1 MERIKL
7 SLIRTDGGTQSR
19 EKLIQDLVKQ
29 YSQNMKDG
37 DIFPPITLFHDGSD
51 YWLADGFHRF
61 FATKANGGLEIDSE
75 IRQGTARDAK
85 LHSLT
90 CNNRHGRPLTKAE
103 IKEGIIVMLKD
114 DEWSQWGLRKI
125 AKHFSTSHTTVARIK
140 DELDGKTKPTSA
152 KTHVE
157 KYEPAGQKESKGTK
171 TEPPKKD
178 DDQPP
183 AAIDP
188 LQIRINDLTYAIE
201 ILEAE
206 NTMLK
211 DKIAIG
217 QWDASEIEK
226 IDIED
231 TVKEL
236 RQRIVV
242 LEKENFNLRD
252 SRDMFQDR
260 NAELMRQVKVLQ
272 AKLKKAGM

>member
-7 SLIRTDGGTQSR
+7 SLVRTDGGTQSR
-19 EKLIQDLVKQ
+19 EKLLQDLVKQ

-51 YWLADGFHRF
+51 YWLADGFHRL
-61 FATKANGGLEIDSE
+61 FATKANGGLEIDAE
-75 IRQGTARDAK
+75 IKQGTARDAK
-85 LHSLT
+85 LHSLA
-90 CNNRHGRPLTKAE
+90 CNNRHGKPPTKAE
-103 IKEGIIVMLKD
+103 IKAGIIVMLKD
-114 DEWSQWGLRKI
+114 DEWSQWGLRRI

-140 DELDGKTKPTSA
+140 DELDGKTNPSRA

-157 KYEPAGQKESKGTK
+157 KYEPADPKGIEGTK

-178 DDQPP
+178 DGQPP
-183 AAIDP
+183 AIDP
-188 LQIRINDLTYAIE
+188 LQIKINDLTYAIE

-206 NTMLK
+206 NAMLK

-226 IDIED
+226 IVIED

-236 RQRIVV
+236 REKIVV

-260 NAELMRQVKVLQ
+260 NAELMRQVKTLQ